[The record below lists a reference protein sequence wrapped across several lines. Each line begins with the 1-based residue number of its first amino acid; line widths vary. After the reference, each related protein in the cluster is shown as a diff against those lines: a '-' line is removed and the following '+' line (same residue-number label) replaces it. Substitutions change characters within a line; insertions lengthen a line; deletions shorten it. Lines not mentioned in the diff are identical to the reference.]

1 MLPGVPLEYDVI
13 DTSNVSDH
21 VCLLNLLLACREL
34 LSKEAHSTLY
44 TLFLH
49 QPTGTLCNRDIML
62 AEMLR
67 TDLPKFAAITGLTL
81 LDTASNVSPSF
92 SNWIQ
97 FNVAPILITESR
109 RVSVSLE
116 WTYIRPSAVR
126 VNLEHQDFVEIFM
139 EIYKE
144 MFEFSLSTPDIDNLK
159 GYAEK
164 LKNNVVPYAGPSMQ
178 SFVQLVQSSTKNLH
192 CVESRTIMAL
202 IESILRLRYL
212 QQQNQTQCLLTW
224 FTAFGLILPADA
236 TQSV

>member
-1 MLPGVPLEYDVI
+1 MGKKKIQIHNFAGDLFDFSHAIIHTRNNGYGRSRVFGSLRGGSIQVLPGVPLEYDVI

-126 VNLEHQDFVEIFM
+126 VNLEHQDFVEIDM
-139 EIYKE
+139 
-144 MFEFSLSTPDIDNLK
+144 
-159 GYAEK
+159 
-164 LKNNVVPYAGPSMQ
+164 
-178 SFVQLVQSSTKNLH
+178 
-192 CVESRTIMAL
+192 
-202 IESILRLRYL
+202 
-212 QQQNQTQCLLTW
+212 
-224 FTAFGLILPADA
+224 
-236 TQSV
+236 